1 MQLHFLTCFAQ
12 YNKAISV
19 IMLDS
24 SDIINAYLLLLVQC
38 CAAYKVFVAPWHI
51 QVCLKQSDAES
62 HLSLKHLDCCSQS
75 RYTPA
80 SSCIWRQREVPLLC
94 WNDQMF
100 CKCLAQEKKGNLL
113 SFWSFAFVK
122 SQFTQIPGSQSGQGW
137 GWERSSPDW
146 RAKGIS
152 LISPMPGNWKRVD
165 RDTFFLSGRSLGNR
179 LLSNLLSAPDWK
191 AVFFSL

>member
-100 CKCLAQEKKGNLL
+100 ANAWLKKRKEIC
-113 SFWSFAFVK
+113 S
-122 SQFTQIPGSQSGQGW
+122 
-137 GWERSSPDW
+137 
-146 RAKGIS
+146 
-152 LISPMPGNWKRVD
+152 
-165 RDTFFLSGRSLGNR
+165 LSGVLHLLKVSLLKYQGVGLGR
-179 LLSNLLSAPDWK
+179 GGGGREALLTGEQKGSR
-191 AVFFSL
+191 